1 MKDKIPNRT
10 AISRVVREPTA
21 GAVVFR
27 KGHDFGIQILLIQD
41 AKNRWTIPKGHI
53 EDGEDA
59 RMTAVREIGEET
71 GLKNVKVLD
80 YMGQVE
86 FKFQREDA
94 LVLMTT
100 QVYLMEALGHED
112 VQKEEW
118 MNGIHWF
125 DFKDALEMVEYDDV
139 RKLIEEA
146 QEKVR
151 AK

>member
-1 MKDKIPNRT
+1 M
-10 AISRVVREPTA
+10 VREPTA
-21 GAVVFR
+21 GAVICR
-27 KGHDFGIQILLIQD
+27 RGHDVGVQVLLIQD

-59 RMTAVREIGEET
+59 RETAIREIGEET

-80 YMGQVE
+80 YMGQVD

-100 QVYLMEALGHED
+100 QVYLMEALGGED

-125 DFKDALEMVEYDDV
+125 DAKDALEMVEYDDV
-139 RKLIEEA
+139 RTLVEEA
-146 QEKVR
+146 LEKMR
-151 AK
+151 SK

>member
-1 MKDKIPNRT
+1 VICR
-10 AISRVVREPTA
+10 R
-21 GAVVFR
+21 
-27 KGHDFGIQILLIQD
+27 GHDVGVQVLLIQD

-59 RMTAVREIGEET
+59 RETAIREIGEET

-80 YMGQVE
+80 YMGQVD

-100 QVYLMEALGHED
+100 QVYLMEALGGED

-125 DFKDALEMVEYDDV
+125 DAKDALEMVEYDDV
-139 RKLIEEA
+139 RTLVEEA
-146 QEKVR
+146 LEKMR
-151 AK
+151 SK